1 MNNQITPQQAL
12 NNLYQASRKA
22 PLTADEHNLI
32 LECAKII
39 EKITSPDRPST
50 KIEKITSP
58 DRPSTKEEEEEEK
71 DVEEEEEKD
80 VEEEEEN
87 IVEEN

>member
-50 KIEKITSP
+50 K
-58 DRPSTKEEEEEEK
+58 EEEEEEK